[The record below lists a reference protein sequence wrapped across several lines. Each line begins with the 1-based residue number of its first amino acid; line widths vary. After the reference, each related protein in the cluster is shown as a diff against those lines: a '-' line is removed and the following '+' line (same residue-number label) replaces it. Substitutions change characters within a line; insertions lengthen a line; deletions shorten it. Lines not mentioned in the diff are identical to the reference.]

1 MTPSWVTFETCQLIK
16 SLDPSDVEVTSLPL
30 MLHAFSTPISSK
42 EPTMLEAQMTFRQFL
57 LHDYRHSG
65 LEKDLVFLLE
75 DIATAC
81 RIISNHVRDGAF
93 QNNLGAAGSTNI
105 QGETQKQLD
114 VIANEEFVRHCA
126 NCSRVAALVSEEV
139 DDVYW
144 LKKETKAGNY
154 IVYFDPLDGSSNLDV
169 NLSVGSIFSIVQ
181 IAEPIDPND
190 EASVLRPGNEQ
201 ICAGYSVYG
210 PSTSLVITTGHGVN
224 GFTHQQ
230 GTGEFRLTFPD
241 MTIPETTNEFAI
253 NASRYRLWDEPIR
266 RYFNECLTGVDG
278 ERGANT
284 NMRWTAS
291 MVADIHRILTRG
303 GVFLYPEDAGNRATG
318 GKLRLMYEANPM
330 GFVVEQA
337 GGAASTGTQRILDVT
352 PTSHHQRVPVI
363 MGSKNEVARIDGFHD
378 NA

>member
-1 MTPSWVTFETCQLIK
+1 
-16 SLDPSDVEVTSLPL
+16 
-30 MLHAFSTPISSK
+30 
-42 EPTMLEAQMTFRQFL
+42 MLEPQMTFRQFL
-57 LHDYRHSG
+57 LHDYRHAG

-93 QNNLGAAGSTNI
+93 QGSLGTAGSTNV

-139 DDVYW
+139 DEVYW
-144 LKKETKAGNY
+144 LKKEPQAGDF

-181 IAEPIDPND
+181 IEDAIDASD
-190 EASVLRPGNEQ
+190 DASVLLSGNKQ

-210 PSTSLVITTGHGVN
+210 PSTSLVVTTGHGVN

-241 MTIPETTNEFAI
+241 MTIPATTNEFAI
-253 NASRYRLWDEPIR
+253 NASRYRLWDTPIR
-266 RYFNECLTGVDG
+266 AYFDECLAGKEGARG
-278 ERGANT
+278 ENT

-303 GVFLYPEDAGNRATG
+303 GVFLYPADAGNREMG

-337 GGAASTGTQRILDVT
+337 GGAASTGTQRILDIA
-352 PTSHHQRVPVI
+352 PTTHHQRVPVI
-363 MGSKNEVARIDGFHD
+363 MGSKEEVARIDGFHK
-378 NA
+378 A